1 MGTPLVTIS
10 SAFYNTG
17 PILLDMVKSVF
28 AQTFTDWEL
37 LLINDG
43 STDES
48 LAIAESVDDPRVRI
62 YSNDRNRG
70 RSFSLNRITELA
82 RGKYIAR
89 MDSDDLCSPTR
100 IEKQVRLLESNP
112 RLDAVSAGVI
122 YLDKEDNP
130 TGDMVTP
137 GNHDEICRTPWR
149 TIHLVHG
156 ALMAKREFFQ
166 AYPYRQELRMAVD
179 FNIFLRSHARSVFGN
194 VQEPLYYYRLDT
206 SFNLKKQFAARR
218 YSASF
223 LFDYYRQ
230 NRGWFAGLRY
240 AANQYLKFAATL
252 AMFATGQRDKMMAKR
267 FNGLDTA
274 KIESYRDELNRIKSF
289 PLPLKTRSGART
301 LEIKQ

>member
-1 MGTPLVTIS
+1 MNSPLVTVS

-17 PILLDMVKSVF
+17 PALLDMVKSVF

-100 IEKQVRLLESNP
+100 IEKQVRLLESDS

-122 YLDKEDNP
+122 YLDKQDNP
-130 TGDMVTP
+130 IGDMVTP
-137 GNHDEICRTPWR
+137 KNHDEICRTPWR
-149 TIHLVHG
+149 TIHVVHG
-156 ALMAKREFFQ
+156 ALMAKRKFFQ
-166 AYPYRQELRMAVD
+166 TYPYREDLSLAVD
-179 FNIFLRSHARSVFGN
+179 FNLFLRSHAHSVFGN
-194 VQEPLYYYRLDT
+194 VQEPLYYYRLDN
-206 SFNLKKQFAARR
+206 SFNLKKQYWARKFGAR
-218 YSASF
+218 F
-223 LFDYYRQ
+223 LFDYYRLHGSMSMAI
-230 NRGWFAGLRY
+230 RV
-240 AANQYLKFAATL
+240 AAYQYFKFAATL
-252 AMFATGQRDKMMAKR
+252 ALFASGQRNKLMAKR
-267 FNGLDTA
+267 FNRLDEA
-274 KIESYRDELNRIKSF
+274 KIEFYRNELGRIKSV
-289 PLPLKTRSGART
+289 PLPLKSHTAEMA
-301 LEIKQ
+301 LEPRH

>member
-17 PILLDMVKSVF
+17 PEILDMVKSIF

-43 STDES
+43 SSDES

-100 IEKQVRLLESNP
+100 IEKQVRLLESDS

-122 YLDKEDNP
+122 YLDKQDNP
-130 TGDMVTP
+130 IGDMVTP
-137 GNHDEICRTPWR
+137 KTHDEICRTPWR

-166 AYPYRQELRMAVD
+166 AYPYRKDLRMAVD
-179 FNIFLRSHARSVFGN
+179 FNIFLRSHASVVFGN

-206 SFNLKKQFAARR
+206 SFNLKKQFAARK

-230 NRGWFAGLRY
+230 NRGWCAGLRY

-252 AMFATGQRDKMMAKR
+252 AMFATGRRQKLMAKR
-267 FNGLDTA
+267 FNGIDDA
-274 KIESYRDELNRIKSF
+274 KMEYYRKELAWIKSF
-289 PLPLKTRSGART
+289 PLHLKTHSAAKT
-301 LEIKQ
+301 LEVTK